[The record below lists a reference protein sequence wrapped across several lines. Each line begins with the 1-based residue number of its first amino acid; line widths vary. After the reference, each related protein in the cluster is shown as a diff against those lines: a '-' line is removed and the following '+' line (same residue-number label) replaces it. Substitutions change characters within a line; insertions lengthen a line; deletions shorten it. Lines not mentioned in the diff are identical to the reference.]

1 MNRFN
6 LQQNFEAQ
14 MRRYEAGEMS
24 AEEKRQFEET
34 LRIIETSDFG
44 EDYAPIVAQL
54 KQHRFA
60 GPPQHVMQAYRSQ
73 LADIFP
79 VEDKPAATAG
89 RTIKWGQVFSG
100 KPVWRYLQFA
110 AVLLL
115 GIFLGRWMLQP
126 GSTTT
131 EAAMMMPQPLLQI
144 HDISSKDWQNLQ
156 KFLLESEMVLL
167 EIDNMPEKI
176 TYDTDLVNQ
185 QIQTSKSLLAMIP
198 IAEQIGVQM
207 NDIKFVRFLGR
218 LEMLLYEVAN
228 LSEKDTASELNLIQ
242 SIIRDSGLLFE
253 CRQLRL
259 AIKQKP
265 EGIEVL

>member
-6 LQQNFEAQ
+6 QQQDFETL

-24 AEEKRQFEET
+24 PEEQQQFEET
-34 LRIIETSDFG
+34 LRLIETSDFG
-44 EDYAPIVAQL
+44 EDFSPIVARL

-60 GPPQHVMQAYRSQ
+60 EPPSHVMQAYRSN

-79 VEDKPAATAG
+79 VTDKPAGTG
-89 RTIKWGQVFSG
+89 RTIRWGQVFSE

-126 GSTTT
+126 GTNTS
-131 EAAMMMPQPLLQI
+131 EAAMIMPQPLLQI

-156 KFLLESEMVLL
+156 QFLLESEMVLL
-167 EIDNMPEKI
+167 EIDNMPEAV
-176 TYDTDLVNQ
+176 THDSDLVKQ

-198 IAEQIGVQM
+198 VAEQIGVQM

-228 LSEKDTASELNLIQ
+228 LSEEDTASELNLIQ

-253 CRQLRL
+253 CRQLQL